1 MSPIYISKTQRQ
13 GQRDKERHRDR
24 DSNRGRETKT
34 QTERQRHID
43 RFVLPDALAY
53 CIYLAL
59 GSGFQLSWKVH
70 DSSFGTSVQILWK
83 RNGLGGA
90 TEPVNQL
97 ATTGSQPTLSSSRKK
112 RKTPSQIGEAE
123 T

>member
-1 MSPIYISKTQRQ
+1 MIVANIYIKNTETGTERQRKTQRQ
-13 GQRDKERHRDR
+13 GQH
-24 DSNRGRETKT
+24 RGRETKT

-83 RNGLGGA
+83 EMDSEEL
-90 TEPVNQL
+90 L
-97 ATTGSQPTLSSSRKK
+97 SQ
-112 RKTPSQIGEAE
+112 
-123 T
+123 